1 MNTLQIEDVFEPYYV
16 GRKPFL
22 APKPAER
29 KDAGPKVPARDAG
42 AESDSSP
49 AKPDI
54 VTEH

>member
-29 KDAGPKVPARDAG
+29 KDAGPKVPTQDLV
-42 AESDSSP
+42 AESNLSS
-49 AKPDI
+49 AKPDA

>member
-22 APKPAER
+22 APKPVDKGNDSRAKLEEQA
-29 KDAGPKVPARDAG
+29 DAKA
-42 AESDSSP
+42 DSSVTKDD
-49 AKPDI
+49 A

>member
-29 KDAGPKVPARDAG
+29 KDAGPKVPAQNLV
-42 AESDSSP
+42 AENNLSS
-49 AKPDI
+49 AKPDA